1 MVNFVWGMWVKEQKN
16 THTHTHTLAGAGLL
30 KSNVHFLWGL
40 DEKRWVF
47 QIEPA
52 TTKKEKNFACLQ

>member
-40 DEKRWVF
+40 VRKDGYFR
-47 QIEPA
+47 
-52 TTKKEKNFACLQ
+52 